1 MSHPV
6 SRGSLSSMVSLP
18 PLDRVSVT
26 AYVEG
31 GTAPQVM
38 TLDLLRQ
45 GFMGFQSAT
54 PTNAASSGAANSVAV
69 GAQHLYVR
77 GSSGWGRI
85 PFAAAPW
92 DGNFNTLVNPVIPSM
107 TEAPEGAPAGYL
119 FLNSGTGLLSYL
131 NSEGVQVLNLGDS
144 FNTLSDGTHTAQA
157 DSDGVV
163 KFRSSD
169 SSLLVVVTADDE
181 THGNNV
187 NLTINAGA
195 INVGDF
201 VDDDTYALKIH
212 DHDADYAAID
222 HNHDLDYATID
233 HDHDADYSAIGH
245 THTGVYAP
253 VSHNHSASALNSGTL
268 DDARVAVS
276 NVTQHTAYIAITGLS
291 GYSDNKYID
300 HTGVSIIAGA
310 GLSGGGTIAANR
322 TLALDFAGMD
332 TGTAASGDLVAVY
345 DISLAKFIQVDIDT
359 LTGGGGSTNASDIDS
374 GLLDPAYGGLGADV
388 SGITG
393 PITLTAGVAS
403 ALSVLD
409 PTFGGLGADV
419 SGISGPITLTAG
431 VASALTTLAPNY
443 GGLGADV
450 SGITGMIKLTSG
462 VASAAVSGTDYGAPA
477 DVSANTAARHTQG
490 TDTGTTSAYFQLLTG
505 TNGGR
510 VSWNN
515 GGQDFRLRTYDDS
528 AYADLR
534 VADLH
539 VTGTLYA
546 DGGITEIVSNE
557 VNIGDSLILLNSD
570 LALGSANSDGG
581 IGVKLLD
588 TDDSTRRDAEFYYDV
603 SARRWVS
610 SGFTA
615 TTEAPITK
623 RVPGVHS
630 ELIGDGVEVDYT
642 VTHKLNTKEVA
653 VAVWEVS
660 TGALVIVD
668 VVADTVDTV
677 VISFGASSVP
687 GTDAYR
693 VVIVG

>member
-6 SRGSLSSMVSLP
+6 SRNSLSSMVSLP
-18 PLDRVSVT
+18 PLDRVSLT
-26 AYVEG
+26 AFTEG

-54 PTNAASSGAANSVAV
+54 PPNAASSGAANSVAV
-69 GAQHLYVR
+69 GTQHLYVR
-77 GSSGWGRI
+77 GASGWGRI

-107 TEAPEGAPAGYL
+107 TEAPEGAPTGYL

-131 NSEGVQVLNLGDS
+131 NSEGVQVLNLGDSFNS

-187 NLTINAGA
+187 NLTINTGSV
-195 INVGDF
+195 NVGDF

-222 HNHDLDYATID
+222 HNHDLDYAAID
-233 HDHDADYSAIGH
+233 HNHDADYSAIGH
-245 THTGVYAP
+245 THAGVYAP

-268 DDARVAVS
+268 DDARVAAS
-276 NVTQHTAYIAITGLS
+276 NVTQHTASIAITGLS
-291 GYSDNKYID
+291 GYSANKYID

-310 GLSGGGTIAANR
+310 GLSGGGTIAASR

-332 TGTAASGDLVAVY
+332 TGTAASGDLVAIWDV
-345 DISLAKFIQVDIDT
+345 SAAKFIQVDVDT
-359 LTGGGGSTNASDIDS
+359 LSGGGGSTNASDIDS
-374 GLLDPAYGGLGADV
+374 GLLAPAYGGLGADV

-393 PITLTAGVAS
+393 PITLSSGVAS
-403 ALSVLD
+403 ALV
-409 PTFGGLGADV
+409 
-419 SGISGPITLTAG
+419 
-431 VASALTTLAPNY
+431 TLAPTY

-462 VASAAVSGTDYGAPA
+462 VASAAVAGTDYGDPS
-477 DVSANTAARHTQG
+477 DVSANTSARHTQG

-510 VSWNN
+510 ITWNN
-515 GGQDFRLRTYDDS
+515 GGQDFRLRNYDDS
-528 AYADLR
+528 AYAALR

-642 VTHKLNTKEVA
+642 ITHKLNTKEVV